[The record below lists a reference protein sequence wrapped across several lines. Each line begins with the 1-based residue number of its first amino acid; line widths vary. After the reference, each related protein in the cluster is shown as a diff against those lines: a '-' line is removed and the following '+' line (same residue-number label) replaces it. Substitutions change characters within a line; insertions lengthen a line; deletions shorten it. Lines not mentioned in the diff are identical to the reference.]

1 MYDWRADWQ
10 DRFGRTEP
18 KIVCVGLNYTDHAAE
33 QGAKLPANPMLFAKF
48 ANALCGDGD
57 DIVISGGIG
66 HVDAEAELA
75 VVIGRETH
83 DVPADD
89 ALDVVHGYLCGNDVS
104 ARDLQFGDRQWFRGK
119 SQDTF
124 CPVGPGIVPVSELG
138 DKDIWSLLASTPLGR
153 LAVAA
158 GGEIDIFPVNYVVD
172 GQTLL
177 FRTAEGT
184 KLVELTARANV
195 VFEIDGYTEHDAWS
209 VVVKGTAARLDRQL
223 DIDRADTLA
232 LSPWIPTFKYV
243 YVRVTPTSLSGRRFR
258 RGPEPDRQ
266 AF

>member
-1 MYDWRADWQ
+1 MDNQ
-10 DRFGRTEP
+10 
-18 KIVCVGLNYTDHAAE
+18 
-33 QGAKLPANPMLFAKF
+33 
-48 ANALCGDGD
+48 
-57 DIVISGGIG
+57 
-66 HVDAEAELA
+66 
-75 VVIGRETH
+75 
-83 DVPADD
+83 
-89 ALDVVHGYLCGNDVS
+89 ND
-104 ARDLQFGDRQWFRGK
+104 
-119 SQDTF
+119 
-124 CPVGPGIVPVSELG
+124 PVMTLG
-138 DKDIWSLLASTPLGR
+138 DSGMWSLLTSTALGR
-153 LAVAA
+153 LGVSA
-158 GGEIDIFPVNYVVD
+158 GGELDIFPVNYIVD
-172 GQTLL
+172 EKTIL

-195 VFEIDGYTEHDAWS
+195 VFEIDGHTEHDAWS